1 MAVLAAALPLGGCEE
16 STFCGFGVFDFL
28 FCDPARDEPAQ
39 GPVSHNDP
47 PVARFSA
54 APEPGDPLTIRFT
67 NTSYDPDG
75 LESGF
80 LSLGQTEWD
89 LDGVEGFEVRS
100 FRRFS
105 NGRYHDEVTKTYD
118 AAGPRTVRI
127 RVTDHENATT
137 TQEQTIQVGGST
149 SQPGS
154 GSAPSSPGLRAA
166 GVRLPPHAL
175 FGRMSLNR
183 FARADMRR
191 RSRSI
196 SGVFVRGRLSASVLP
211 VLSDTG
217 QRLTRPPRALTRF
230 LRSPVVAIVSGTTN
244 AARTQQRLNVVGL
257 ATLRGRPRG
266 RVCFTQRLTN
276 RTGRLP
282 VGTLRLLGGTGA
294 GARLFGSGRVR
305 GVLRSAR
312 LMVVGGT
319 VRTRTGRSRGLPA
332 RCAGVLP

>member
-1 MAVLAAALPLGGCEE
+1 
-16 STFCGFGVFDFL
+16 
-28 FCDPARDEPAQ
+28 
-39 GPVSHNDP
+39 
-47 PVARFSA
+47 
-54 APEPGDPLTIRFT
+54 
-67 NTSYDPDG
+67 
-75 LESGF
+75 
-80 LSLGQTEWD
+80 
-89 LDGVEGFEVRS
+89 
-100 FRRFS
+100 
-105 NGRYHDEVTKTYD
+105 
-118 AAGPRTVRI
+118 
-127 RVTDHENATT
+127 
-137 TQEQTIQVGGST
+137 
-149 SQPGS
+149 
-154 GSAPSSPGLRAA
+154 
-166 GVRLPPHAL
+166 
-175 FGRMSLNR
+175 MSLNR

-230 LRSPVVAIVSGTTN
+230 LRSPVVAIVSGTAN
-244 AARTQQRLNVVGL
+244 AARTRQRLNVVGL

-266 RVCFTQRLTN
+266 RVCFTLRLTN
-276 RTGRLP
+276 RSGRQP